1 MPFVSFSSQHVIDNT
16 TAVSNLFMGDYLPVC
31 NGDCARVYL
40 YGLYLCGSATRYDNT
55 LEHFSTTLGISKE
68 DIISAFMYWQN
79 QGLVQVLSIEPI
91 EVKYLPI
98 KTGGAKIKKYSQDK
112 YADFNAQIQTILEG
126 RMITPT
132 EYAEYYTFLESFHV
146 EPTALIMIAKY
157 CSGIK
162 GNNVGYAYILTV
174 AKNWAYSG
182 IKTMEAVT
190 EKLKSEA
197 TDTTEVTK
205 VLKALNA
212 KRTPE
217 PTDFELYTKWTR
229 KLGYSADVIV
239 AVAKNMSKMSKSSNI
254 TKLDATLLKYF
265 ELKLFELAEI
275 KDYDQKKQHMF
286 DLAVAINKKIGV
298 YYENVE
304 NIIETY
310 IVNWQMRGYDAGTL
324 LEVASFCF
332 KSGIRT
338 LDGMDSVIT
347 KFYKRGITSSCAID
361 EFIAEKVTADKSV
374 KTVLEKLNIT
384 RQPNQ
389 MDRDFYTTWVTTWG
403 FTTDMINYATTLSAD
418 KGSAMQY
425 MNKILSNWR
434 EQKITTLA
442 AAKKTATTPNGNPK
456 PTPQKQFTRHSYS
469 DGELNRLF
477 SNLDEVEF

>member
-1 MPFVSFSSQHVIDNT
+1 MPFVSFSSQHVLDNT
-16 TAVSNLFMGDYLPVC
+16 TAVSNLFINDYLPLC

-40 YGLYLCGSATRYDNT
+40 YGLYLCGMPTRYDNT
-55 LEHFSTTLGISKE
+55 LEHFSSTLGISKN
-68 DIISAFMYWQN
+68 DVISAFMYWQD
-79 QGLVQVLSIEPI
+79 QGLVQVLSLEPI

-98 KTGGAKIKKYSQDK
+98 KTGGTKIKKYAIDK
-112 YADFNAQIQTILEG
+112 YSDFNSQIQILLEG

-132 EYAEYYTFLESFHV
+132 EYAEYYTFLEVFHV
-146 EPTALIMIAKY
+146 EPNALLMIAKY
-157 CSGIK
+157 CVDIK
-162 GNNVGYAYILTV
+162 GNNVGYTYILAV

-182 IKTMEAVT
+182 IKTTEAVK
-190 EKLKSEA
+190 EKLKAEA
-197 TDTTEVTK
+197 GDAAEVTK

-229 KLGYSADVIV
+229 KLGYSADVII
-239 AVAKNMSKMSKSSNI
+239 AVAKNLTKTAKSSNI

-265 ELKLFELAEI
+265 ELKLFELSEI
-275 KDYDQKKQHMF
+275 KDYDTKKQGMF

-310 IVNWQMRGYDAGTL
+310 IVNWQLRGYDAGTL
-324 LEVASFCF
+324 LEIASFCF

-338 LDGMDSVIT
+338 LDGMDAVIN
-347 KFYKRGITSSCAID
+347 KFYKRGITSSGAID
-361 EFIAEKVTADKSV
+361 EFIAEKVTADKAV
-374 KTVLEKLNIT
+374 KAVLEKLNIT

-389 MDRDFYTTWVTTWG
+389 IDRDFYTTWVTTWG
-403 FTTDMINYATTLSAD
+403 FPTDMINYATTLSAD

-425 MNKILSNWR
+425 MNKVLSNWR
-434 EQKITTLA
+434 EQKITTLP
-442 AAKKTATTPNGNPK
+442 AAKKTASTPNALPK
-456 PTPQKQFTRHSYS
+456 ATPQKQFTRHSYS